1 MISRN
6 KIGKEQAQICLEKLK
21 HFNFNSRI
29 DNCDTDRYIHHDN
42 QEFISSTKRVIEL
55 IKMDEG
61 ECVQGSGSGAEN
73 VLTALTHTWH
83 IISVV
88 TQG

>member
-1 MISRN
+1 MVVELRVHNCREIFYKSFETCHNLSRR
-6 KIGKEQAQICLEKLK
+6 E
-21 HFNFNSRI
+21 R
-29 DNCDTDRYIHHDN
+29 
-42 QEFISSTKRVIEL
+42 QEDFKDLSSTTVSSHTHSL

>member
-1 MISRN
+1 
-6 KIGKEQAQICLEKLK
+6 
-21 HFNFNSRI
+21 
-29 DNCDTDRYIHHDN
+29 
-42 QEFISSTKRVIEL
+42 
-55 IKMDEG
+55 MDEG

>member
-1 MISRN
+1 MVVELRVNNCRDIFYKSFETCHNLSWRER
-6 KIGKEQAQICLEKLK
+6 KEDFKDL
-21 HFNFNSRI
+21 
-29 DNCDTDRYIHHDN
+29 
-42 QEFISSTKRVIEL
+42 SSTTVSSQTLPL

-61 ECVQGSGSGAEN
+61 ECVQGSGSGSGVAN